1 MRKFLQIPAAAL
13 LLFSAGC
20 KKNNAA
26 NGSPWYLTF
35 QNGAIAYTTT
45 NIDSTVFTQKIIQS
59 PVYTSFTMARGR
71 TGTETDSAAAGLMP
85 LATCYLTIENIGKDT
100 VFTGTYTTD
109 SSSSNTKW
117 FSVGSDFKF
126 YTVADPAKGIF
137 YADHGLPF
145 SLTIT
150 AFTSTYVAGT
160 FEGTMVQ
167 HNYSTNISDTTTITN
182 GKFKLP
188 LTR

>member
-1 MRKFLQIPAAAL
+1 MRKLLPTAAVL

-26 NGSPWYLTF
+26 NGSPWYFTF
-35 QNGAIAYTTT
+35 QNGAVAYTTI
-45 NIDSTVFTQKIIQS
+45 NIDSTVYTQKIIQS
-59 PVYTSFTMARGR
+59 PTYTSFTMEHGR
-71 TGTETDSAAAGLMP
+71 TSTETDSAAAGLMT
-85 LATCYLTIENIGKDT
+85 LATCNLTLDNIGKDT

-109 SSSSNTKW
+109 SSSSNTKE
-117 FSVGSDFKF
+117 FNVGSDFKF
-126 YTVADPAKGIF
+126 YSAADPAKGIF

-160 FEGTMVQ
+160 FEGKMVQ
-167 HNYSTNISDTTTITN
+167 HNNSTNISDTTTITN